1 MNNPEISSS
10 AKPTGLFFGSFN
22 PIHLGHLCIAEYML
36 NWGGLKEVW
45 FIVSPQNPLKH
56 KPSLLSA
63 TNRLDMVREA
73 IKDDHRFRASD
84 IEFFLPQ
91 PSYTIDTL
99 ARLGEQYPRRNFILI
114 AGTDILPTLHKW
126 KNYQILLN
134 DYRFLIFPRFGSDN
148 HPLLEHPAITLLD
161 APRMEIS
168 ATFIRQSIK
177 TGKTVKYFLPAGVYQ
192 LIEKWGFYL

>member
-22 PIHLGHLCIAEYML
+22 HIHLGHLCIAEYML

-99 ARLGEQYPRRNFILI
+99 ARLGEQYPRRNFILY
-114 AGTDILPTLHKW
+114 TL
-126 KNYQILLN
+126 
-134 DYRFLIFPRFGSDN
+134 
-148 HPLLEHPAITLLD
+148 
-161 APRMEIS
+161 
-168 ATFIRQSIK
+168 FI
-177 TGKTVKYFLPAGVYQ
+177 
-192 LIEKWGFYL
+192 